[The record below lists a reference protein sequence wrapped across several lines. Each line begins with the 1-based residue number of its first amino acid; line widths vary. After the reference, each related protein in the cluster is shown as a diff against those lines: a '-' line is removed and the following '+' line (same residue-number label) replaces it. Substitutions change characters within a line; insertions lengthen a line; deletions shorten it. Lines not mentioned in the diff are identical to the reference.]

1 VALVP
6 LIRKVRG
13 LKTSTLKHLPLSLA
27 PKGHCGETSVCVVQH
42 HETSISPVESDISM
56 DERMYRVDS
65 RNCIRDVAIILGV
78 CFAVFFYGLGD
89 SAFTDKHE
97 AREALVVSSIY
108 DAGNWILPLRNGS
121 ELPFKPPLFHWLSA
135 LFTNSVNRVDETT
148 ARFPSALLGTL
159 GVLLTYIT
167 GTILWGRSAGLVSA
181 LVLSTSYEWR
191 QAATQARVDMTL
203 TFVLLCCFLF
213 FFYLYET
220 DGGRDRWKA
229 CLFGF
234 LLGLATLAKGPLGF
248 VVPSLSVLIFL
259 WARKDFAF
267 LKKFHP
273 IIVIAT
279 CGLVAGSWYALALW
293 QGGREF
299 AFIVLRE
306 HLPTLAGGEPS
317 HPHPFYWYLPVFLR
331 NTAPWSLF
339 FLPIGIFLFR
349 FRHRLFEEKLL
360 YFVIWFAT
368 VLIFFSWF
376 TQKRSVYILSI
387 YPAMALLFG
396 AWIQKLKTEPSLPGL
411 MLARLMGY
419 LCGASFLLFAALLL
433 IEVTGSDLFK
443 NFYPIHDVKER
454 AQLALIVNLLN
465 DHQQLIFAWAAF
477 CGLGGLALFVAVRKG
492 AWNLVVGCTAVVM
505 VVSFLCLRAIDE
517 QLSQSYSFRN
527 FTQRAMQ
534 IVNGDPLFFYGSS
547 SYGVIFYSRRNIQI
561 YVQPVQTATSHCYLL
576 FWESEWEEIEN
587 RDSFDVELVS
597 ESVDKEIP
605 ERGHLLLVKLK
616 GAEAGQDQRKAGPPQ
631 SFELLEFK
639 QFVGS

>member
-1 VALVP
+1 MKL
-6 LIRKVRG
+6 
-13 LKTSTLKHLPLSLA
+13 
-27 PKGHCGETSVCVVQH
+27 
-42 HETSISPVESDISM
+42 SISPVESNVSM
-56 DERMYRVDS
+56 DERMYRIDS
-65 RNCIRDVAIILGV
+65 RNCIRDVAIILGI

-97 AREALVVSSIY
+97 AREALVVSAIY

-121 ELPFKPPLFHWLSA
+121 ELPFKPPLFHWLTA
-135 LFTNSVNRVDETT
+135 LFTNSVNRVDEVTT
-148 ARFPSALLGTL
+148 RFPSALLGTL

-203 TFVLLCCFLF
+203 TFVLLCCFLY

-248 VVPSLSVLIFL
+248 VVPALSVLIFL

-273 IIVIAT
+273 VIVIAT

-306 HLPTLAGGEPS
+306 NLPTLAGGEPS

-331 NTAPWSLF
+331 HTAPWSL
-339 FLPIGIFLFR
+339 FLFR

-360 YFVIWFAT
+360 YFIVWLAT

-376 TQKRSVYILSI
+376 TQKRSVYILSL

-433 IEVTGSDLFK
+433 IEVTGLDLFR
-443 NFYPIHDVKER
+443 NFYPIHDIKER

-465 DHQQLIFAWAAF
+465 DHQHLMFAWAAF
-477 CGLGGLALFVAVRKG
+477 CGLGGAALLVAVRKG

-505 VVSFLCLRAIDE
+505 IASFLCLSAIDE
-517 QLSQSYSFRN
+517 HLSQSYSFRD

-534 IVNGDPLFFYGSS
+534 IVNGEPLFFYGESD
-547 SYGVIFYSRRNIQI
+547 YGVIFYARRNIHQ
-561 YVQPVQTATSHCYLL
+561 YVQPVQTLTSPCYLL
-576 FWESEWEEIEN
+576 FWENEWKEIPN
-587 RDSFDVELVS
+587 KDGFDVELVS
-597 ESVDKEIP
+597 ESVDKGIP
-605 ERGHLLLVKLK
+605 EHGHLLLVKLK
-616 GAEAGQDQRKAGPPQ
+616 RAKGGQDKGKADPSQ
-631 SFELLEFK
+631 SLSYRSFELN
-639 QFVGS
+639 QFIAG

>member
-1 VALVP
+1 MKL
-6 LIRKVRG
+6 
-13 LKTSTLKHLPLSLA
+13 
-27 PKGHCGETSVCVVQH
+27 
-42 HETSISPVESDISM
+42 SISPVKSDISM

-65 RNCIRDVAIILGV
+65 RNHIRDVAIILGV

-97 AREALVVSSIY
+97 AREALVVSAIY

-135 LFTNSVNRVDETT
+135 LFANSVNRVDEVT

-167 GTILWGRSAGLVSA
+167 GTILWGRSAGLFSA

-220 DGGRDRWKA
+220 DGGRDRRKA

-248 VVPSLSVLIFL
+248 VVPSLSVLVFL

-273 IIVIAT
+273 VIVIAT
-279 CGLVAGSWYALALW
+279 CGLVAGSWYGLALW

-306 HLPTLAGGEPS
+306 NLPTLAGGEPS

-331 NTAPWSLF
+331 HTAPWSLF
-339 FLPIGIFLFR
+339 FLPMSIFLFR

-360 YFVIWFAT
+360 YFVVWLAT

-376 TQKRSVYILSI
+376 TQKRSVYILSL

-396 AWIQKLKTEPSLPGL
+396 AWVQKLKTEPSAPAL
-411 MLARLMGY
+411 MLVRLVGY

-433 IEVTGSDLFK
+433 IEVTGLDLFR
-443 NFYPIHDVKER
+443 NFYPIHDIKEH
-454 AQLALIVNLLN
+454 AQLELIAKLVS
-465 DHQQLIFAWAAF
+465 DHQRLMFSWAAF
-477 CGLGGLALFVAVRKG
+477 CGLGGLALLVAVRKG

-505 VVSFLCLRAIDE
+505 IASFLCLRAIDE
-517 QLSQSYSFRN
+517 QLSQSYSFKD

-534 IVNGDPLFFYGSS
+534 TVNGESLFFYGLSD
-547 SYGVIFYSRRNIQI
+547 YGVIFYARRNIHQ
-561 YVQPVQTATSHCYLL
+561 YVQPVQTLTSPCYLL
-576 FWESEWEEIEN
+576 FWENEWKEIEN
-587 RDSFDVELVS
+587 KDSFDVELVS

-616 GAEAGQDQRKAGPPQ
+616 RAKGGQDKGKADPSQ
-631 SFELLEFK
+631 SLSYRSFELN
-639 QFVGS
+639 QFIAG